1 MASEDRQ
8 ENQQLDLLWGLVA
21 TARFLKST
29 PRQVQ
34 YQAEKGLLPVK
45 MQGRL
50 LVARKSAL
58 ERHFGVVE
66 ADVSPTEHHRI
77 SAVAREPTP
86 ERVEMAMPARGVVG
100 RAALASLHPAQHPHW
115 RQSFPQPPRS
125 PRRHCSRSRNRRLRM
140 TGRRPASWPA
150 LSLSPST
157 RLRSPASCCGFS
169 RLAEPAR
176 IEKPERRDLGR
187 HVVELCRSR
196 TGLES
201 LPDAGA
207 RVAGERGDDRSLAGT
222 GLSQQPHD
230 ERVPLGT
237 LARVLRACGAR
248 SANVAEQ
255 RLIDGLPQPVEKVP
269 QFPSNGPR
277 HRTVEPPHQVN
288 APRCAI
294 DRTNIGQY

>member
-86 ERVEMAMPARGVVG
+86 ERVEMAMPAPRRRGPG
-100 RAALASLHPAQHPHW
+100 RPRKPASSPAPALAPKFSPTPTVT
-115 RQSFPQPPRS
+115 SPP
-125 PRRHCSRSRNRRLRM
+125 L
-140 TGRRPASWPA
+140 
-150 LSLSPST
+150 
-157 RLRSPASCCGFS
+157 
-169 RLAEPAR
+169 
-176 IEKPERRDLGR
+176 
-187 HVVELCRSR
+187 
-196 TGLES
+196 
-201 LPDAGA
+201 
-207 RVAGERGDDRSLAGT
+207 
-222 GLSQQPHD
+222 
-230 ERVPLGT
+230 
-237 LARVLRACGAR
+237 
-248 SANVAEQ
+248 
-255 RLIDGLPQPVEKVP
+255 QPVEESPV
-269 QFPSNGPR
+269 
-277 HRTVEPPHQVN
+277 
-288 APRCAI
+288 AD
-294 DRTNIGQY
+294 DR